1 MPLISAILSQ
11 NGTDEPYS
19 GGRIKYALP
28 YFVPALKK
36 STVLPQFPPFWLR
49 PSKLS
54 SVYR

>member
-1 MPLISAILSQ
+1 MPLISAVLPQ

-36 STVLPQFPPFWLR
+36 INGFAPIPPILVITGE
-49 PSKLS
+49 SI
-54 SVYR
+54 